1 MPSDVVATCPNAP
14 FKLHQPAIP
23 PALTRSLSLVTS
35 PMSLPVFTITPI
47 APADTHDLRRRV
59 LRDGDPAAVVIWPR
73 DDDAATTHYG
83 AKDHTGR
90 ILAIGTIYAQ
100 PLPDNATDRTLAQGI
115 AAAHQ
120 FQFRGMA
127 SDAAVRGSGAGRAV
141 LNALIAHAKQHP
153 PALLW
158 CNARVAAIGFYEK
171 AGMRIVSERFEIA
184 GVGPHHVMALRL
196 T

>member
-1 MPSDVVATCPNAP
+1 M
-14 FKLHQPAIP
+14 
-23 PALTRSLSLVTS
+23 SLVVT
-35 PMSLPVFTITPI
+35 TIT
-47 APADTHDLRRRV
+47 ASDTHDLRRRV

-100 PLPDNATDRTLAQGI
+100 PLPDNATERTLAHAI
-115 AAAHQ
+115 APAHQ

-141 LNALIAHAKQHP
+141 LNALIAHAQHHT

>member
-1 MPSDVVATCPNAP
+1 
-14 FKLHQPAIP
+14 
-23 PALTRSLSLVTS
+23 
-35 PMSLPVFTITPI
+35 TITPS
-47 APADTHDLRRRV
+47 DTHDLRRRV
-59 LRDGDPAAVVIWPR
+59 LRDGDPTAVVIWPR

-83 AKDHTGR
+83 AKDATGR

-100 PLPDNATDRTLAQGI
+100 SLPDNATDRTFAQGI

-141 LNALIAHAKQHP
+141 LNALIAHAQQQH

-171 AGMRIVSERFEIA
+171 ADMRIVSERFDIT
-184 GVGPHHVMALRL
+184 GVGPHHVMAVRL

>member
-1 MPSDVVATCPNAP
+1 
-14 FKLHQPAIP
+14 
-23 PALTRSLSLVTS
+23 
-35 PMSLPVFTITPI
+35 MSLPVFTVTPI

-73 DDDAATTHYG
+73 DDESTSTHYG

-100 PLPDNATDRTLAQGI
+100 PLPDNATDRSLAHDI
-115 AAAHQ
+115 PTAHQ

-127 SDAAVRGSGAGRAV
+127 SDASVRGSGAGRAV
-141 LNALIAHAKQHP
+141 LDALIAHAQRHV

-171 AGMRIVSERFEIA
+171 AGMRIISDRFDIA
-184 GVGPHHVMALRL
+184 GVGPHHVMAVRL
-196 T
+196 A